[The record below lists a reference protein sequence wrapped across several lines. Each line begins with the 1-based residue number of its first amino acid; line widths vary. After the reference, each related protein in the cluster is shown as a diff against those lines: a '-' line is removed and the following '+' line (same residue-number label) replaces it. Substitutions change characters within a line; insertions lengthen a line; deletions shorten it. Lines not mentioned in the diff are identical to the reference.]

1 MMINSIMWIIT
12 YFLTFKLL
20 SLIIC
25 SMIHY
30 SKKYKKSSKSS
41 DDLLKSYE
49 DLVLYLS
56 EIKINDVK

>member
-1 MMINSIMWIIT
+1 MIKNISNLLLNS
-12 YFLTFKLL
+12 FSNLE
-20 SLIIC
+20 SLD
-25 SMIHY
+25 Y